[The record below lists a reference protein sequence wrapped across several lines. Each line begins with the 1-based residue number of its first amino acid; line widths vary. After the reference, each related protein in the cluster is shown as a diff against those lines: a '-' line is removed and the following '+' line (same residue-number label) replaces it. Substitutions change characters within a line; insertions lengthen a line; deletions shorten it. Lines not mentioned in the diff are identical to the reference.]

1 MNAVGR
7 QTSGSGSSMHHL
19 HRQYS
24 TTSRTRRPS
33 GCSPLVIHKSSINLI
48 IFSNSPLVNSKLHAG
63 SLIMRSSDF
72 KLYATRMSR
81 QSHRNGSDQSPPESR
96 TPPPIASRSSSMR
109 RNGDDRVSP
118 SELSPGL
125 LDIHSFDTELLPELT
140 PRSQIIWATPQF
152 NLTNNLRADRE
163 KKKGA
168 ILSVAKSKVVVRK
181 RPLNKK
187 EFAKKEVDII
197 TIEPHS
203 NALTVHETKLQV
215 SNCQESYVNALAT
228 SHMPSLRR
236 EGMWT

>member
-1 MNAVGR
+1 
-7 QTSGSGSSMHHL
+7 
-19 HRQYS
+19 
-24 TTSRTRRPS
+24 
-33 GCSPLVIHKSSINLI
+33 
-48 IFSNSPLVNSKLHAG
+48 
-63 SLIMRSSDF
+63 
-72 KLYATRMSR
+72 
-81 QSHRNGSDQSPPESR
+81 
-96 TPPPIASRSSSMR
+96 MR

-125 LDIHSFDTELLPELT
+125 LDIHSFDTELLP
-140 PRSQIIWATPQF
+140 
-152 NLTNNLRADRE
+152 E

-215 SNCQESYVNALAT
+215 DLTEYVET
-228 SHMPSLRR
+228 
-236 EGMWT
+236 